1 MGNGALG
8 NGDVSK
14 ILTHSWLEGT
24 ANYTFPGA
32 AGGVSSAH
40 PIGYNT
46 GPNQNASG
54 GTTAPLQSWGPNS
67 DSFFS
72 LTVDAGSPITPFSAP
87 AGVGY
92 SVIDVT
98 SHVQAWVNGTS
109 ANYGWAQP
117 IGNWDFHCSE
127 AGTAYEPVL
136 FVDYGSAGGGD
147 TTPPAAVTNLATSSP
162 TSSSITLTWTAP
174 GDDGSTGT
182 ATTYDIRY
190 STSTITSGNW
200 ASATQ
205 VSGEP
210 APLAAGN
217 NQSMVITGLNPSTTY
232 YFAIETADEVPNWS
246 ALSNVPSGTTTAAAD
261 TTPPAAVTNL
271 AAGSPTNTTMLLTW
285 TAPGDDGNTGTA
297 TTYDIRYSTSTITAG
312 NFSSATQ
319 VTGAPAPLVAGSNQ
333 SMTVGGLTANTTYY
347 FAMKTADEVPNWS
360 TISNVPSATT
370 TNNTGNNKPILGQ
383 SDFVYQG
390 YYIVNRDG
398 DYNNMAELNYGQGF
412 THRYVGGQLR
422 FLTYSFF
429 GNVQG
434 GGDHLI
440 EFAPPSGGLGGTI
453 TTRTNHWADIFG
465 STGMAFGNGVWGGLW
480 YEQSQNRLWTTWAID
495 YPDDTQ
501 ISWTK
506 TFVIRTLNSDGTV
519 SNIQGPW
526 GLQGIGERRIYGG
539 IVPIPSWFQS
549 TYGVAA
555 YGAGWGGYSSRMAQG
570 LSAALS
576 PTFYTFPEPTGYPV
590 GDIPSSA
597 FKILMEPGNGIY
609 GPDWY
614 PNGHPTAFDRG
625 VRNTDVINDYDT
637 PYWQSPAPDGLG
649 RYTWGDSN
657 WNTGCW
663 IETFRQ
669 AGLHPGPEAVQRPDL
684 VRDLHVALRAAIGR
698 DPGL

>member
-1 MGNGALG
+1 MIN
-8 NGDVSK
+8 
-14 ILTHSWLEGT
+14 
-24 ANYTFPGA
+24 
-32 AGGVSSAH
+32 
-40 PIGYNT
+40 
-46 GPNQNASG
+46 
-54 GTTAPLQSWGPNS
+54 
-67 DSFFS
+67 
-72 LTVDAGSPITPFSAP
+72 
-87 AGVGY
+87 
-92 SVIDVT
+92 VT
-98 SHVQAWVNGTS
+98 SHVQAWVNGS
-109 ANYGWAQP
+109 SPNYGWAQP
-117 IGNWDFHCSE
+117 LGNWVFFFSE
-127 AGTAYEPVL
+127 SGTANEPVL

-390 YYIVNRDG
+390 YYIVQDG
-398 DYNNMAELNYGQGF
+398 GDFQDLYAAQGF
-412 THRYVGGQLR
+412 THHYVNGQLR
-422 FLTYSFF
+422 FLTSPFF
-429 GNVQG
+429 GNNPTGHNDQLV
-434 GGDHLI
+434 
-440 EFAPPSGGLGGTI
+440 EFAPPASGLGGTV
-453 TTRTNHWADIFG
+453 TARTNLWTDYFG
-465 STGMAFGNGVWGGLW
+465 GVFGTDPTQGCWVSLW
-480 YEQSQNRLWTTWAID
+480 YEQAQNRLWTTRAID
-495 YPDDTQ
+495 YPDDSGINMTVA
-501 ISWTK
+501 I
-506 TFVIRTLNSDGTV
+506 VVRTLNSDGTI
-519 SNIQGPW
+519 SNVHGPY
-526 GLQGIGERRIYGG
+526 GLTGVGARRIYGG
-539 IVPIPSWFQS
+539 VQAVPSWFQS
-549 TYGVAA
+549 SYGTGA
-555 YGAGWGGYSSRMAQG
+555 YCAGWGGYTSRMAQG
-570 LSAALS
+570 LGASLG
-576 PTFYTFPEPTGYPV
+576 PTFYTFPEPTGYPT
-590 GDIPSSA
+590 GENGIPSSVV
-597 FKILMEPGNGIY
+597 KTLMDHFGGTVNG
-609 GPDWY
+609 DWY
-614 PNGHPTAFDRG
+614 ANGSPTSYDRG
-625 VRNTDVINDYDT
+625 VRNSNVTNQYDGGQ
-637 PYWQSPAPDGLG
+637 WLSPAPDGLG
-649 RYTWGDSN
+649 RWVWGDSA

-663 IETFRQ
+663 IETSDKQGFIIVPKFCSGNAYYQGSTLHCDSQTAEIQVFDPNMLGQVAQGTRASWDTKPTNRWEITSTIVPLGFGWGDTGNNEQ
-669 AGLHPGPEAVQRPDL
+669 GGPAGATYDSTTQTLYVYCVMASNLNAYIL
-684 VRDLHVALRAAIGR
+684 VYHVN
-698 DPGL
+698 